1 MYLSTAVQMK
11 AASWR
16 FSASILP
23 CLCSINKLQEVSST
37 LSFFP
42 SFRWKREFKIL
53 ELQSQ
58 CRLLL
63 DFLGLTPIFLLAVM
77 TICTSPAK
85 LKQYI
90 YIISWS
96 LCKVQTFHCSSLRN
110 DIILFCLNMSLVCK
124 TVFTKIRGFSAHGR
138 PVGSYKAS

>member
-1 MYLSTAVQMK
+1 MK

-23 CLCSINKLQEVSST
+23 CLCSINKLQGVSST
-37 LSFFP
+37 LSIFP

-63 DFLGLTPIFLLAVM
+63 DVLGLTSIFFLAVM
-77 TICTSPAK
+77 TTCSSPAK

-90 YIISWS
+90 CIVSWS

-110 DIILFCLNMSLVCK
+110 DITSFCLNMSLVCK

>member
-16 FSASILP
+16 FSASVLP

-90 YIISWS
+90 YIIS
-96 LCKVQTFHCSSLRN
+96 
-110 DIILFCLNMSLVCK
+110 
-124 TVFTKIRGFSAHGR
+124 
-138 PVGSYKAS
+138 